1 MKRNLK
7 IAMII
12 CLFSFMLNIIAC
24 SNKDKELIYPRL
36 EPPTSVLSYI
46 FQKGTEGYSCFRI
59 PALIK
64 TKAGTLLAFAE
75 GRKNNC
81 SDEGDIDL
89 VMKRSTDNGKTWSK
103 LSVIW
108 SDGVNTCGNPA
119 PVVDQNTGKIHLLMT
134 WNDGEDKIG
143 EMNSG
148 TSKNTRRVY
157 ITSSTDDGVK
167 WENPKEITSSVKLS
181 NWGWYATGPCHGI
194 QISKGA
200 YKDRMIIPCDYME
213 VGGSRR
219 GNSHIIYSDDAGVS
233 WKLGGVVP
241 THSALNPNESTVTEL
256 SDGNLILNMRVGG
269 NQNQRVYSTSNDG
282 GLTWSAL
289 MQAPE
294 LIDPVCQGS
303 LTSSPVDNGYAVF
316 FSNAASTKR
325 NNMTIKMS
333 LNDGL
338 TWTKKKVIFT
348 GPSAYSDLL
357 MLSNDKIAIFYEAGV
372 GAYTDGMAFK
382 TVSVSDLK

>member
-1 MKRNLK
+1 
-7 IAMII
+7 MII
-12 CLFSFMLNIIAC
+12 YLFSLLMCVVAC
-24 SNKDKELIYPRL
+24 DRKDKEIIYPRL
-36 EPPTSVLSYI
+36 EPPTSVLSYV

-89 VMKRSTDNGKTWSK
+89 VVKRSTDNGKTWGK

-108 SDGVNTCGNPA
+108 SDGANTCGNPA

-134 WNDGEDKIG
+134 WNDGGDNIG
-143 EMNSG
+143 EINGG

-157 ITSSTDDGVK
+157 VTSSTDDGLK
-167 WENPKEITSSVKLS
+167 WETPKEITATVKLS

-194 QISKGA
+194 QLTKGT
-200 YKDRMIIPCDYME
+200 YKNRLVIPCDYIE
-213 VGGSRR
+213 VGGSKR
-219 GNSHIIYSDDAGVS
+219 GNSHIIYSDDAGAS

-241 THSALNPNESTVTEL
+241 VDPALNPNESTVTEL
-256 SDGNLILNMRVGG
+256 SDGKLMLNMRVGG
-269 NQNQRVYSTSNDG
+269 NQNQRVYSISNDG

-289 MQAPE
+289 VQAPE
-294 LIDPVCQGS
+294 LVDPVCQGS

-325 NNMTIKMS
+325 TNMTIKMS
-333 LNDGL
+333 MNDG
-338 TWTKKKVIFT
+338 TNWTKKKVVFA
-348 GPSAYSDLL
+348 GPSGYSDLQ
-357 MLSNDKIAIFYEAGV
+357 MLSSDQTSILYEAGV
-372 GAYTDGMAFK
+372 GAYTDGIAFK
-382 TVSVSDLK
+382 TISVSDLK